1 MKTDYILSLIAVI
14 LTIAAMGFLLATPIM
29 KRYYTQKLHAENQHA
44 QIKNQLNLKITSL
57 KNKLKRKNKK

>member
-1 MKTDYILSLIAVI
+1 MV
-14 LTIAAMGFLLATPIM
+14 FLLATPIM
-29 KRYYTQKLHAENQHA
+29 KRYYTQKLHTENQHA